1 MVNFKDT
8 TGILILRPKS
18 GQLLHGDFISNA
30 EKLEQVQLSDI
41 SLSSVTILQDVQRGN
56 LKIILYQSYLYI
68 TAVGAIVEKCN
79 ALRL

>member
-30 EKLEQVQLSDI
+30 EKLEQVQLSATKMITGLSI
-41 SLSSVTILQDVQRGN
+41 SLF
-56 LKIILYQSYLYI
+56 
-68 TAVGAIVEKCN
+68 
-79 ALRL
+79 